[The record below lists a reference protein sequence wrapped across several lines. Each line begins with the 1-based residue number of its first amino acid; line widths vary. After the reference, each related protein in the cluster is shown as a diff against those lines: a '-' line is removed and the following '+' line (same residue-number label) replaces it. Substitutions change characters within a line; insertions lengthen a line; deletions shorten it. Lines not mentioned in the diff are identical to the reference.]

1 MGYTREYYIG
11 DEALQLKG
19 VLKLMYPIEHGKIED
34 FTAIEKIL
42 HYTFYTELRIDP
54 SENLIL
60 FPYNPIWSRLEKEK
74 LLEILFET
82 FNIPELF
89 LVDFYKLILYE
100 KKIPNAIIFD
110 FVGSDLL
117 SGVYLNYRRQSIGSQ
132 GLEMGT
138 QDLVVYMQRLLRQKG
153 ISFTTSAEREIVR
166 DIVEKMCY
174 FSLDPASEMKKPLEP
189 TMYVL
194 PDGTAISIDKERFI
208 APEFLFNPS
217 VIGKECLSLDVF
229 VKGILK
235 EDSLRNFFENNGH
248 ILWGGQIPLLP
259 NFLQRISKLA
269 IPTNVEASRHLQIS
283 YPEIFENIY
292 SIDLIKTNFFKYLIN
307 LQMYKSGGPSY
318 VLDVLEEKEREEID
332 H

>member
-42 HYTFYTELRIDP
+42 HYSFYTEMRIDP
-54 SENLIL
+54 GENLVL

-89 LVDFYKLILYE
+89 FVDFYKLILFE
-100 KKIPNAIIFD
+100 KKIPNAICFD
-110 FVGSDLL
+110 FVGTNLF
-117 SGVYLNYRRQSIGSQ
+117 SGVYLNYQRQPFASQ
-132 GLEMGT
+132 GLDFGPR
-138 QDLVVYMQRLLRQKG
+138 DLVVYMQRLLRQKG
-153 ISFTTSAEREIVR
+153 ITFSTSAEREIVR
-166 DIVEKMCY
+166 DIVEKLCY
-174 FSLDPASEMKKPLEP
+174 FSLDPDSDMKKPLEP
-189 TMYVL
+189 KMYVL
-194 PDGTAISIDKERFI
+194 PDGTAISIDKELFI
-208 APEFLFNPS
+208 APEFVYNPS
-217 VIGKECLSLDVF
+217 VIGKECLPLDAF

-235 EDSLRNFFENNGH
+235 EEPLRNFFENKGY
-248 ILWGGQIPLLP
+248 ILWGGQISLLT
-259 NFLQRISKLA
+259 NFLERISKLA
-269 IPTNVEASRHLQIS
+269 FPKDVEPSRHLKIS

-318 VLDVLEEKEREEID
+318 VLDVLEEKDREENN